1 MFDSMI
7 CWICF
12 KNVHVSKRV
21 KRGCYS
27 VLVYHKHRHNGVPC
41 EGSRQA
47 VRKANK
53 TEQAI

>member
-12 KNVHVSKRV
+12 KNVRVSKRV

-41 EGSRQA
+41 AGSGQA
-47 VRKANK
+47 VRKDK
-53 TEQAI
+53 QCEV